1 MICKM
6 HMQCKKDFTQ
16 LFSDVQSF
24 LSVLKD
30 QIQLIL
36 RPVEPVISVWCEDLP
51 VLDNS
56 TQSPRF
62 SVFAEFRK

>member
-36 RPVEPVISVWCEDLP
+36 RPVEPVISV
-51 VLDNS
+51 
-56 TQSPRF
+56 
-62 SVFAEFRK
+62 